1 MNAASAMAALADL
14 RAEAAACRRLWSAV
28 VARVLLDAPR
38 RDAHGAAA
46 RAWLARP
53 DELVCEFAGLD
64 AAAIG
69 PRLRKLATESKS
81 RTPTLRIER

>member
-1 MNAASAMAALADL
+1 MTAADAFSAL
-14 RAEAAACRRLWSAV
+14 REEGARCRDMWAAV
-28 VARVLLDAPR
+28 VARVLLDAR
-38 RDAHGAAA
+38 RDDEHGAAA